1 MKRAIRLTLLCAV
14 AGAALAIAGPAMAGI
29 ASAKL
34 NIRTPPGLGATG
46 PTTFEVSQSATDDPL
61 AKVTIYTGLGYTA
74 NLTAAS
80 GSTIGTVTAQV
91 QAADLG
97 GQTLPLTGAVQ
108 AADAATTIPVA
119 GQTVPLSAAAAVCTG
134 TPTHAA
140 YWLLVL
146 TAAGQTLRVPAF
158 VDPTSGPEATFAAF
172 KIQVCV
178 PAPDLPATDPR
189 RATFGAKLIDARVTL
204 TSVFTNPTAP
214 GTPVWSTF
222 FTPYT
227 PGTGAANA
235 AGTVESRSAT
245 IVPATISLKAKYDKK
260 RKAAV
265 LSGVITIAGRPLAG
279 LKIPI
284 YSGTKASKVTK
295 SAGTTTKSNSKGI
308 FTAVKKILKTTYF
321 KVGGILGGGDV
332 TAQLC
337 AGPSLA
343 PAGCV
348 SGTVGEIPL
357 FSKIIKVIVPKKRK

>member
-1 MKRAIRLTLLCAV
+1 MKRAIRLTLLCVV
-14 AGAALAIAGPAMAGI
+14 AGAALAVAGPAMAGI
-29 ASAKL
+29 PSAKL
-34 NIRTPPGLGATG
+34 NIRTPAGLGATG
-46 PTTFEVSQSATDDPL
+46 PITFEVSQSATDDAL
-61 AKVTIYTGLGYTA
+61 AKATIYTGLGYTA

-80 GSTIGTVTAQV
+80 GSTIGVVTAQV

-97 GQTLPLTGAVQ
+97 NQTLPLAGTVQ
-108 AADAATTIPVA
+108 AADAATTVSLA
-119 GQTVPLSAAAAVCTG
+119 GQTVPLSAAGAVCTG

-158 VDPTSGPEATFAAF
+158 VDPTSGPETAFAAF
-172 KIQVCV
+172 KIQVCL

-189 RATFGAKLIDARVTL
+189 RATFGAKLFDAKVTL
-204 TSVFTNPTAP
+204 TSVFTNPTSP
-214 GTPVWSTF
+214 GTPVWSAF

-227 PGTGAANA
+227 PGTGTANA

-245 IVPATISLKAKYDKK
+245 IVPATISLKAKYNKT

-284 YSGTKASKVTK
+284 YSGAKSAKLK

-321 KVGGILGGGDV
+321 RVGGILGGGDV

-357 FSKIIKVIVPKKRK
+357 FSKIIKVVVPKKK